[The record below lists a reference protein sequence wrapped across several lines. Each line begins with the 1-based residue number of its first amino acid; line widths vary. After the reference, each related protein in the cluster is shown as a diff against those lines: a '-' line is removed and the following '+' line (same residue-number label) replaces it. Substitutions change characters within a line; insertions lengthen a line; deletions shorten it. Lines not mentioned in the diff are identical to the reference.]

1 MTMHM
6 DRRHRKGMFNYFLC
20 QIETQVANLIIIGFR
35 KNSPLKMPT
44 VMPISPSTLLTT
56 PLLLLNPPT
65 AILLGRLTAVL
76 LGLLTAVLLG
86 LPTAI
91 LHRLIGIILVDFVMT
106 VIGNI
111 LTMVRKNLFV
121 TAYLF
126 NV

>member
-1 MTMHM
+1 
-6 DRRHRKGMFNYFLC
+6 
-20 QIETQVANLIIIGFR
+20 
-35 KNSPLKMPT
+35 MPT
-44 VMPISPSTLLTT
+44 VMPISPSTLLIT

-111 LTMVRKNLFV
+111 LTMVRKDLFV